1 MNKQYLINREMTCPG
16 KIRGRKKSITKNK
29 GGGTVKNNV
38 TSVAL
43 LVIISIFF
51 FASTAV
57 SSDFKEDSAVK
68 AAESWLALV
77 DNSKYDKSWEE
88 AAAYFRNVIPK
99 EQWQHTIAA
108 VRRPLG
114 DVITRE
120 LYSRTSMT
128 SLPGAPDGEYVVIQ
142 FKTSFTNKKAAIE
155 TITPMLEQDG
165 TWRVSG
171 YYIK

>member
-1 MNKQYLINREMTCPG
+1 M
-16 KIRGRKKSITKNK
+16 
-29 GGGTVKNNV
+29 KNNV
-38 TSVAL
+38 TGIAVLS
-43 LVIISIFF
+43 IISILF
-51 FASTAV
+51 FACTAV
-57 SSDFKEDSAVK
+57 SSDLKEESAVK
-68 AAESWLALV
+68 AADFWLTLV
-77 DNSKYDKSWEE
+77 DHGGYDKSWEE
-88 AAAYFRNVIPK
+88 AAAYFRNAIPK
-99 EQWQHTIAA
+99 EQWQQTIAA
-108 VRRPLG
+108 VRKPLG

-120 LYSRTSMT
+120 IHSRDYMT